1 MTQVN
6 PAAKP
11 AGERKGPGPFTPN
24 TLPYCASL
32 GREITAD
39 FSGNVIATSDREKQV
54 EHLLF
59 RCGKRILI
67 IVEEGKFSLGHDDS

>member
-1 MTQVN
+1 MVSKVAQ
-6 PAAKP
+6 
-11 AGERKGPGPFTPN
+11 RGPVMLRLAP
-24 TLPYCASL
+24 SQ
-32 GREITAD
+32 
-39 FSGNVIATSDREKQV
+39 QV